1 MFTRILKKPEDSI
14 LLVGPRGTG
23 KSTWIREHFKDAVT
37 YDLLDSS
44 EALRFA
50 RDPSLLYK
58 EVSILPAG
66 SWVVVDEVQKAPALL
81 DEVHRL
87 IEQRGL
93 RFILSG
99 SSARK
104 LRRGGT
110 NLLAGR
116 ALLTPFFPLVSQ
128 EVGFDLPDMRQLRYG
143 MLPKAFLSDRPQGY
157 LRTYAS
163 TYLKEE
169 IQAEALTRSI
179 GAFSRFLEVASRQ
192 NGQITNVSNIARD
205 AQVPRPT
212 VACYFEIL
220 ADTLIGSWLPAW
232 KLKRATKQARHP
244 KFYFF
249 DPGIGRALSERL
261 PYPPT
266 EEESGVLLETWIL
279 NELRAYL
286 SYSGLDY
293 PIYYWSSPDRVE
305 VDFFLETARGYLA
318 LEAKSAPAWRSAFGR
333 GLQRL
338 RSEMGG
344 GSVRCLGVYG
354 GARKADFNGITI
366 MPWLDFLKELWSG
379 GIVT

>member
-1 MFTRILKKPEDSI
+1 MFTRILSKPTDSI

-23 KSTWIREHFKDAVT
+23 KSTWIKEHFKDVPS

-50 RDPSLLYK
+50 RDPGLLYK
-58 EVSILPAG
+58 EAGALPSG
-66 SWVVVDEVQKAPALL
+66 SWVVIDEVQKAPALL

-87 IEQRGL
+87 IEQKGL

-128 EVGFDLPDMRQLRYG
+128 EVGFELPDMRQLRYG
-143 MLPKAFLSDRPQGY
+143 MLPKAFVSERPQGY

-179 GAFSRFLEVASRQ
+179 GAFSRFLEVAARQ

-232 KLKRATKQARHP
+232 KLKRATKQTRHP

-249 DPGIGRALSERL
+249 DSGICRALFERL

-266 EEESGVLLETWIL
+266 EEESGVLFETWIL

-293 PIYYWSSPDRVE
+293 PVYYWSSHDRVE
-305 VDFFLETARGYLA
+305 VDFFLETARGFVA
-318 LEAKSAPAWRSAFGR
+318 LEAKSASAWRGAFGR

-338 RSEMGG
+338 RSEIGEG
-344 GSVRCLGVYG
+344 RVRCVGVYWC
-354 GARKADFNGITI
+354 ARRADFNGITV
-366 MPWLDFLKELWSG
+366 MPCIDFLKELWSG
-379 GIVT
+379 RIIA